1 VKSPAP
7 SRTIRGPLFR
17 VRRGG
22 ADRCHRNRTSL
33 LPLDKLEFM
42 QKQLVSSGALA
53 RPGDI
58 EKMIDRSVREEALA
72 LLARGQ

>member
-1 VKSPAP
+1 VFDEAA
-7 SRTIRGPLFR
+7 RTGVIGTELP
-17 VRRGG
+17 
-22 ADRCHRNRTSL
+22 

>member
-1 VKSPAP
+1 LLTKSPAP
-7 SRTIRGPLFR
+7 SPTIRGGFR

-22 ADRCHRNRTSL
+22 AQRGHRTEL
-33 LPLDKLEFM
+33 PLPLDKLEFM
-42 QKQLVSSGALA
+42 QKQLVSSGTLA